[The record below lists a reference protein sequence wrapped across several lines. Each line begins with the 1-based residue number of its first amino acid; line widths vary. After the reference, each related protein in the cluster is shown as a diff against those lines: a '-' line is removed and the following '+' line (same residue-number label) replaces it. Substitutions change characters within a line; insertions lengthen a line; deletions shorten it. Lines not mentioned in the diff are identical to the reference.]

1 MTLGSRITYPFDI
14 VFKPTC
20 IFTLACTAACGGGV
34 PILMYHSVAPSGD
47 ALTVSAVQLD
57 TQLDYLSRGGF
68 NTVSVKEV
76 LDAQDGRGSLPDH
89 PIVLTFDDGFA
100 EHYATVLPLLQKR
113 KQKATFFIV
122 SGWTGTDPA
131 QRKVDPQVHRR
142 HLVWSEVRALRDA
155 GMEIGSHTVTHG
167 SLVDLKHAE
176 LQIEL
181 EQSKADLERELEMPI
196 DIFAYPFTRQQIRV
210 RQAVQHAGYRAALVG
225 PRGGSDR
232 LELQRI
238 TIRGSLS
245 LSDFRGLLAESWA
258 TGYTTGGG

>member
-1 MTLGSRITYPFDI
+1 
-14 VFKPTC
+14 
-20 IFTLACTAACGGGV
+20 
-34 PILMYHSVAPSGD
+34 MYHSVAPAGD
-47 ALTVSAVQLD
+47 PLTVSATQLD
-57 TQLDYLSRGGF
+57 AQLDYLSRGGF
-68 NTVSVKEV
+68 TTVSVKEV
-76 LDAQDGRGSLPDH
+76 LDAQDGHGSLPDH

-122 SGWTGTDPA
+122 SGWTGNDPA
-131 QRKVDPQVHRR
+131 QRRIDPQVHRP

-167 SLVDLKHAE
+167 SLVDLKHAD
-176 LQIEL
+176 LRVEL
-181 EQSKADLERELEMPI
+181 EQSKADLERELSMPI
-196 DIFAYPFTRQQIRV
+196 DVFAYPFTRQHIRV

-245 LSDFRGLLAESWA
+245 LSDFRGLLGESWA
-258 TGYTTGGG
+258 TGYTSGGG